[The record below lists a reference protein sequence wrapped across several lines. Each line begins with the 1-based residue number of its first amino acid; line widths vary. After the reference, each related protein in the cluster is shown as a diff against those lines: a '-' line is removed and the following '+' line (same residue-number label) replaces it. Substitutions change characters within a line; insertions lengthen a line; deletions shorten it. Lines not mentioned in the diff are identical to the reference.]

1 MPVIVMGC
9 GGHAKVLIS
18 ALRAAGREI
27 IGITDPKAVPGSRFL
42 GVSVLGCDEVMRD
55 HSSSQIELVNGIGSM
70 AGSGT
75 RSRVAATMRGAGY
88 RFATVVHPSAVIAE
102 GVALGEGAQVM
113 AGCVLQP
120 DVSIGVD
127 SIINTGASVDHD
139 GVVGTRCH
147 IAPGVTLSGD
157 VLVGDDVHIGTGASV
172 IQGISIGSG
181 SIVAAGS
188 VVFADIAPGTKFIQP
203 RAVRTETIEE

>member
-27 IGITDPKAVPGSRFL
+27 IGIADPRAVPGSRL
-42 GVSVLGCDEVMRD
+42 LDVSVLGGDEVVHD
-55 HSSSQIELVNGIGSM
+55 HAPAQIELVNGIGSM
-70 AGSGT
+70 PGSDT
-75 RSRVAATMRGAGY
+75 RSRIAATLRGAGY

-102 GVALGEGAQVM
+102 SVILDEGVQVM

-120 DVSIGVD
+120 DVSIGID
-127 SIINTGASVDHD
+127 SIVNTGASVDHD
-139 GVVGTRCH
+139 VMIGAHCH
-147 IAPGVTLSGD
+147 IAPGVTLSGN
-157 VLVGDDVHIGTGASV
+157 VLVGDDVHIGTGSSV

-181 SIVAAGS
+181 SIIAAGA
-188 VVFADIAPGTKFIQP
+188 VVFANIAPGIKFIQP
-203 RAVRTETIEE
+203 RAARTGSIEE